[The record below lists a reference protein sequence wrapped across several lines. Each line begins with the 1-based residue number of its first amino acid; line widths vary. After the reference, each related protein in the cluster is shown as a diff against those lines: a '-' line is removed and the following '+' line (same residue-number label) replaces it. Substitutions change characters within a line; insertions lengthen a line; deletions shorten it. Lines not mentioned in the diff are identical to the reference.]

1 MAISKLIFNGVI
13 QMDLT
18 SDTVTA
24 SVLNSGY
31 TAHDAAGEAITGTGS
46 GGGDS
51 GNWMGLNPTK
61 IHTFTTQHVLFK
73 DSPVATWT
81 YSTTRETLAA
91 STNYPDVTVD
101 NTHEYVHVVRLKSHY
116 EYGNWTPVRAIV
128 EYGYFG
134 AYSLYLAASNPLSG
148 NINTLYVGGT
158 IAGAYRLKAYNAN
171 GNLTTAQTSAG
182 VYTQSAA
189 SPSLAGGG
197 TSTPVITCKTPI
209 LYLIGNT
216 SYFDQ
221 TAYENLDMNNSYY
234 DLSSELWEV
243 DASSTSTGNGCI
255 EVLRM
260 LGVQIL

>member
-1 MAISKLIFNGVI
+1 MAISKLIFNGVT

-46 GGGDS
+46 GGGGS

-61 IHTFTTQHVLFK
+61 IHTFTTQHVLLK

-134 AYSLYLAASNPLSG
+134 AYSLYLSESNPLSG
-148 NINTLYVGGT
+148 NIN
-158 IAGAYRLKAYNAN
+158 I
-171 GNLTTAQTSAG
+171 
-182 VYTQSAA
+182 
-189 SPSLAGGG
+189 
-197 TSTPVITCKTPI
+197 
-209 LYLIGNT
+209 
-216 SYFDQ
+216 
-221 TAYENLDMNNSYY
+221 
-234 DLSSELWEV
+234 
-243 DASSTSTGNGCI
+243 
-255 EVLRM
+255 
-260 LGVQIL
+260 